1 MGIMATNESERN
13 TRLNQRITSDL
24 RERMQSS
31 ERDDPDLVDDSRY
44 ADDTKKTGRFGWV
57 WAILIILAIISLI
70 CIAFI

>member
-24 RERMQSS
+24 RSRVQSS
-31 ERDDPDLVDDSRY
+31 ERDDPDLVDDSSY
-44 ADDTKKTGRFGWV
+44 VDNTKKTGRFGWV
-57 WAILIILAIISLI
+57 WAVLIILAIVSLI

>member
-31 ERDDPDLVDDSRY
+31 ERDDPDLADDSHE
-44 ADDTKKTGRFGWV
+44 DTKKTGRFGWV
-57 WAILIILAIISLI
+57 WAILIILAILSLI